1 MRITTPAPFNRIAAL
16 TVLAAGT
23 ALALTGCVP
32 IPVPVAAPSTATRPP
47 TSTPVP
53 TPTSAGERSSA
64 STNGWDALR
73 SGVQP
78 VWSVSI
84 STLEQNGWRM
94 VPEKTSPD
102 KGYWTYATNTTSV
115 VVRQIQNA
123 DLQTTSGDEAATRT
137 ILTSFG
143 VTSTPT
149 AVQIPTASGGTASFL
164 TVPEVVDAGYA
175 GATTVRV
182 FTASGIAL
190 ALVIE
195 SDTTEH
201 ADDGLH
207 QVLDAVTV
215 LDL

>member
-1 MRITTPAPFNRIAAL
+1 MRIHPHAPFRRTAAL

-23 ALALTGCVP
+23 TLALTGCVP
-32 IPVPVAAPSTATRPP
+32 IPVPVAASSTATHAP
-47 TSTPVP
+47 TSTPAP
-53 TPTSAGERSSA
+53 TPAEKRSTTPTTS
-64 STNGWDALR
+64 GWEGLADGAR
-73 SGVQP
+73 P

-84 STLEQNGWRM
+84 STLERNGWRM

-102 KGYWTYATNTTSV
+102 KGYWTYATDTTSV
-115 VVRQIQNA
+115 VVRQIQNP

-137 ILTSFG
+137 LLTSFG

-149 AVQIPTASGGTASFL
+149 EVQLPTATGGTATFL

-190 ALVIE
+190 ALVVE

-207 QVLDAVTV
+207 QVFDAVTV